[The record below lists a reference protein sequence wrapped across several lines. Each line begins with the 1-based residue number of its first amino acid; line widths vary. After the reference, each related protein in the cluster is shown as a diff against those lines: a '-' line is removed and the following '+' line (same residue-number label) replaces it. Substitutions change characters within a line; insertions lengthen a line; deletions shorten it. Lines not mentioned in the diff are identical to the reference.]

1 MGNKCQKQE
10 TLTLFLYVKSNIF
23 LY

>member
-1 MGNKCQKQE
+1 MPKKLGKQE